1 MRLAAL
7 LLWAAVLTA
16 APRVTVPFD
25 TGWRFLKGEMAGAQA
40 PGAAD
45 TDWRSVTLP
54 HDWAI
59 EGPFDEKNP
68 AGQGGAFLPAGVG
81 WYRKHFAVPAEYA
94 GRRVFVEFDGVMA
107 NGEVW
112 INGASLGKRPYGYVS
127 FRYELTDRLAKGDNV
142 LAVRADNAQQPA
154 SRWFSGAGINRHVR
168 LIVTDPVHIEQWAT
182 FVSTPKVSAAE
193 ATVKVSTAVVNQS
206 KADRTVAV
214 EFTLAGASVRSKPQ
228 TIAAGKS
235 DEFEAEMVV
244 QHPTL
249 WGLGPLQF
257 LYVATATVREAKNA
271 LDEES
276 VSFGIR
282 ETRFDAD
289 TGFWL
294 NGKSVK
300 IKGVC
305 LHADGGA
312 VGTAV
317 PLDVWERRL
326 TELRRIGV
334 NAIRLAHNPVAPE
347 FLDLTDRMGFLV
359 MDEMFDQWTVAKN
372 PYDYHQYFRDW
383 SHTDTRDTVRRDRN
397 HPSVIVYSAGNEI
410 HDTPHGELAKDILK
424 GLVETFHTADPTRP
438 VTQALFRPNVSHD
451 YDNGLADLLDVVGQ
465 NYRENEILAAHQQKP
480 ARKILGTENGH
491 ERRVWL
497 ALRDNKEYAGQFLWS
512 GIDYLGEGRIWP
524 YTTNASGL
532 LDRTGSIKPIGWE
545 RMSWWSDSP
554 MVHVSRRVSAREAAP
569 TDPGYETARR
579 QTQTLFDDWSP
590 ANREPHPENVEVYSN
605 CEEVELLLNGRS
617 LGSKPLA
624 RDASPRNWRVDFA
637 PGKVEAVCRNQ
648 GKVAAV
654 SDLRTAGKAARI
666 ALSVDKVKL
675 PFGWD
680 SVAYLNARV
689 TDENGVTVPDAVH
702 KITFAV
708 EGPGVIAAVDNADTA
723 SHEGFQ
729 GNERSAFQ
737 GWCIAILK
745 ASRDQG
751 TITVRVSAAGL
762 AGTSLKVEAAK

>member
-1 MRLAAL
+1 MKLAVFFL
-7 LLWAAVLTA
+7 FGAAASA

-25 TGWRFLKGEMAGAQA
+25 TDWRFLKGEMT
-40 PGAAD
+40 GAAD
-45 TDWRSVTLP
+45 AAWRSVTLP
-54 HDWAI
+54 HDWGI
-59 EGPFDEKNP
+59 EGPFDERNP

-81 WYRKHFAVPAEYA
+81 WYRKHFVLPAEYA

-107 NGEVW
+107 NSEVW
-112 INGASLGKRPYGYVS
+112 INEKSLGKRPYGYVS
-127 FRYELTDRLAKGDNV
+127 FRYELTGHLAKGDNL
-142 LAVRADNAQQPA
+142 LAVRVDNSQQPA
-154 SRWFSGAGINRHVR
+154 SRWFPGAGINRHCR
-168 LIVTDPVHIEQWAT
+168 LIVTDPVHLEQWAT

-206 KADRTVAV
+206 DSERTVAV
-214 EFTLAGASVRSKPQ
+214 EFSLAGKSVRSKPQ

-235 DEFEAEMVV
+235 AEFEAEIVV
-244 QHPTL
+244 ANPKL
-249 WGLGPLQF
+249 WGLGPQQF
-257 LYVATATVREAKNA
+257 IYGATVAVRDTKNL

-276 VSFGIR
+276 VPFGIR
-282 ETRFDAD
+282 EARFDAA

-294 NGKSVK
+294 NGKNIK

-305 LHADGGA
+305 LHGDGGA

-326 TELRRIGV
+326 TQLRRIGV

-347 FLDLTDRMGFLV
+347 VLDLTDRMGFLV

-372 PYDYHQYFRDW
+372 PYDYHLYFRDW
-383 SHTDTRDTVRRDRN
+383 SHVDTRDTVRRDRN
-397 HPSVIVYSAGNEI
+397 HPSVIIYSAGNEI
-410 HDTPHGELAKDILK
+410 HDTPKGELAKDILK

-465 NYRENEILAAHQQKP
+465 NYRENEILAAHKQNP
-480 ARKILGTENGH
+480 ARKILGTENTH
-491 ERRVWL
+491 DRRAWL
-497 ALRDNKEYAGQFLWS
+497 ALRDNQEYAGQFLWS

-524 YTTNASGL
+524 YTTNGSGL
-532 LDRTGSIKPIGWE
+532 LDRTGTIKPIGWE
-545 RMSWWSDSP
+545 RMSWWSDAP
-554 MVHVSRRVSAREAAP
+554 VVHVSRRVAAREVAP
-569 TDPGYETARR
+569 TDPGYEAARR

-605 CEEVELLLNGRS
+605 CEDVELLLNGKS
-617 LGSKPLA
+617 LGSKPLPA
-624 RDASPRNWRVDFA
+624 DASARNWRVDFA

-648 GKVAAV
+648 GKVSAV
-654 SDLRTAGKAARI
+654 SDLRTAGKASRI
-666 ALSVDKVKL
+666 SLSTDKIQL
-675 PFGWD
+675 PFHWD
-680 SVAYLNARV
+680 RVAYLTASV
-689 TDENGVTVPDAVH
+689 TDDSGVIVPDAAQ

-708 EGPGVIAAVDNADTA
+708 DGPGVIAAVDNADTT
-723 SHEGFQ
+723 SHESFQ

-745 ASRDQG
+745 SSRDSG
-751 TITVRVSAAGL
+751 TITVKASAAGL
-762 AGTSLKVEAAK
+762 AGGSVKIEAAK